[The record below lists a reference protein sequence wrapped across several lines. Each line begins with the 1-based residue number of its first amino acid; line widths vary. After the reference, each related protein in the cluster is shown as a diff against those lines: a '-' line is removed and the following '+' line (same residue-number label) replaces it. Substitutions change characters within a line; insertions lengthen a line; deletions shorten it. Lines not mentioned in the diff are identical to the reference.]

1 MNQDKEQNM
10 ESINDISNELSRLK
24 KIIAKNVSIYHENNN
39 IDVKNETLKLLE
51 EFYELKKY
59 L

>member
-10 ESINDISNELSRLK
+10 ESINDISNKLSRLK
-24 KIIAKNVSIYHENNN
+24 KIIAKNVSVYHKNNS

-51 EFYELKKY
+51 EFYELKKR